1 MPTHRPC
8 RRLFVLAA
16 VLLLAAGT
24 AGCGRSKS
32 SAQVPAQTE
41 QQHTASVQATST
53 PGQEAAPTPTSD
65 DPNATCRDQHSI
77 EASER
82 DRAACF
88 QLRPGVTTTKVVK
101 QQVPAKTAKS
111 TTKKGQKTAAPK
123 AAIQKTKVVQTTGRC
138 QPQSLIYARCRTG
151 FMTCRLGDT
160 SPVQWFACAK
170 KNNSTSATPVTGS
183 VIVLDVNTR
192 RGMPTGHPAY
202 VEAVKKNQD
211 GTWTLRI
218 SHTNYDRQCHLDLD
232 TTVLF
237 DPKRMTASFT
247 TGPWGPWA
255 KDLKALGFILR

>member
-1 MPTHRPC
+1 MPNHRLC

-16 VLLLAAGT
+16 VLFLTAIT
-24 AGCGRSKS
+24 AGCGKSKP

-41 QQHTASVQATST
+41 QQHTAALAKEAEL
-53 PGQEAAPTPTSD
+53 PHQETASKPNPSD
-65 DPNATCRDQHSI
+65 PSCRDERSI
-77 EASER
+77 EESER
-82 DRAACF
+82 NRAACF
-88 QLRPGVTTTKVVK
+88 HLRPGVTTTKVVK
-101 QQVPAKTAKS
+101 VPAKTAKVTKTS
-111 TTKKGQKTAAPK
+111 TKKGQKTAVPK

-202 VEAVKKNQD
+202 VEAIKKNHD

-218 SHTNYDRQCHLDLD
+218 SHTNYDRKCHLDLD
-232 TTVLF
+232 ATVLF
-237 DPKRMTASFT
+237 DPKRMTASFA